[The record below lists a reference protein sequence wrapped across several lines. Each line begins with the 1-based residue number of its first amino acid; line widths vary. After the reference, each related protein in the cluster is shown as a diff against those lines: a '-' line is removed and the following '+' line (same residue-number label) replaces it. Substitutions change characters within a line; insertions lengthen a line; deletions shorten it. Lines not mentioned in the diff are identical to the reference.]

1 MADRWR
7 AARSKVSAEYLKR
20 FLKKYGRVA
29 VTFHVSVFLATL
41 GTCYSVVDYGGLD
54 IPALVKNVPLL
65 ADNLPPASAG
75 NLAIA
80 YGMTSAVGPPRA
92 VLTVTLTPR
101 IAKFWSGREANRRRK
116 QGETPDL

>member
-1 MADRWR
+1 MT
-7 AARSKVSAEYLKR
+7 RSKVSAEYLRR

-29 VTFHVSVFLATL
+29 VTFHISVFLATL

-54 IPALVKNVPLL
+54 IPALVKDFPLL

-92 VLTVTLTPR
+92 VLTITLTPR
-101 IAKFWSGREANRRRK
+101 IARFFSGREASRLRD
-116 QGETPDL
+116 QGKTPPS